1 MAGKTDLVLT
11 ALAPAIW
18 GSTYLV
24 TTELLPPGRPLTV
37 ALLRA
42 LPAGVL
48 LLAVVRQWPHGIWW
62 VRSLLLGALNFS
74 LFWWML
80 FVAAY
85 RLPGGV
91 AATVGA
97 VQPLLVIGLARLLL
111 GTPVRLLSVVAA
123 VAGLAGVA
131 LLILTDRAAL
141 DPVGV
146 AAGLAGAASMAAG
159 TVLSRRWQ
167 PPASPLAFAAWQ
179 LTAGGLLLLP
189 AALWLEPP
197 PASLSLGNVAG
208 FAYLGLVG
216 AALTYVLWFR
226 GIARLEP
233 AAVSSLGFLSPAT
246 AVVLGWLVLGQRL
259 SPAQGVGMVLVL
271 GSVWLAQRAQRA
283 AAPVSPAGAAPV
295 PGRP

>member
-74 LFWWML
+74 FFWWML